1 MFLVEVRQS
10 LGISRYA
17 RGSGSREWLGEYE
30 QIVVRLRAACDR
42 IAEPAGK
49 GIEFRVLEQVL
60 HKATADLEGRRL
72 ASLDIFGKKTPS
84 LEQLAQFIFKKA
96 EILLGHLAAR
106 PLEVILELP
115 QERQVIYR
123 HSE

>member
-1 MFLVEVRQS
+1 MFLIEVRQS

-30 QIVVRLRAACDR
+30 QVVVRLRAACDR

-49 GIEFRVLEQVL
+49 VVEFTVLEQVL
-60 HKATADLEGRRL
+60 QKATADLEGRRL
-72 ASLDIFGKKTPS
+72 ASLEIFGRKTPS

-96 EILLGHLAAR
+96 EILLEHFTVR
-106 PLEVILELP
+106 PQEVILELP
-115 QERQVIYR
+115 QDRQVVYR
-123 HSE
+123 Q